1 MLKIPDFSSVLQL
14 AATMNMAFIL
24 AEYAN
29 SYSLLLLKKFFKFNE
44 LLEKLDMVC
53 RSHIDAN
60 TVDSFVAHTVDGFST
75 QDKIEE
81 IKRKINKKTEFLDQ

>member
-1 MLKIPDFSSVLQL
+1 MLKIPDFSSALQL

-44 LLEKLDMVC
+44 LLEKLDGTC
-53 RSHIDAN
+53 RSHID
-60 TVDSFVAHTVDGFST
+60 
-75 QDKIEE
+75 
-81 IKRKINKKTEFLDQ
+81 